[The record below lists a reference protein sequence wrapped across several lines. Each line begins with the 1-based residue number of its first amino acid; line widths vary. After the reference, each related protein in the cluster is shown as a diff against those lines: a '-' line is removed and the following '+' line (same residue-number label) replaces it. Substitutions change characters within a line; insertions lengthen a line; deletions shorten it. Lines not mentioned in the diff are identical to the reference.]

1 MVMTE
6 VIKRRARND
15 FKTHL
20 FKLLQHD
27 GAQILRRKKIFEP
40 STQAAASVDTAV
52 ELDRPT
58 PKFTVPGHENL
69 QTRVD
74 RLALQYKHWSMPGFN
89 GFNPEDQEAIARYEK
104 PTKFSAFK
112 NLCMLAR
119 LGSNFHSAIA
129 QKERDMAKAAAGFE
143 LCHLSGQFNPA
154 LLTRAEALAG
164 VEGGCYDLDGN
175 KTASQFI
182 ESLTGVSDPFQLPVQ
197 TDKNI
202 SERLGCLLV
211 KIPTDKHN
219 KLGEDSKKKLYL
231 PLDKAKEVLG
241 LFKTWVLCKPE
252 MHTPSRIPRAD
263 ELTLVKAL
271 HLLNH
276 VLQIMFDM
284 EYKRQAGSRQQL
296 KGERIF
302 TYALRESIDF
312 IRFKPGVKQETNF
325 PIVPTWVKE
334 ENLGLWTGDL

>member
-219 KLGEDSKKKLYL
+219 KLGED
-231 PLDKAKEVLG
+231 
-241 LFKTWVLCKPE
+241 
-252 MHTPSRIPRAD
+252 
-263 ELTLVKAL
+263 
-271 HLLNH
+271 
-276 VLQIMFDM
+276 
-284 EYKRQAGSRQQL
+284 
-296 KGERIF
+296 
-302 TYALRESIDF
+302 
-312 IRFKPGVKQETNF
+312 
-325 PIVPTWVKE
+325 
-334 ENLGLWTGDL
+334 

>member
-6 VIKRRARND
+6 VIKRQALND

-27 GAQILRRKKIFEP
+27 GAQILHRKKIFEP
-40 STQAAASVDTAV
+40 STQAAANVDTAV

-89 GFNPEDQEAIARYEK
+89 GFNPVDQEAIERYEK

-154 LLTRAEALAG
+154 LPTRAEALAG

-175 KTASQFI
+175 KTASQT
-182 ESLTGVSDPFQLPVQ
+182 LTGVSDPFQLPVQ

-219 KLGEDSKKKLYL
+219 KLGEDSKKT
-231 PLDKAKEVLG
+231 VL
-241 LFKTWVLCKPE
+241 TA
-252 MHTPSRIPRAD
+252 R
-263 ELTLVKAL
+263 
-271 HLLNH
+271 
-276 VLQIMFDM
+276 
-284 EYKRQAGSRQQL
+284 
-296 KGERIF
+296 
-302 TYALRESIDF
+302 
-312 IRFKPGVKQETNF
+312 
-325 PIVPTWVKE
+325 
-334 ENLGLWTGDL
+334 